1 MSNKVKTKVV
11 RISPYSLPTEKE
23 ITCDVERYFGCLP
36 NSKSWIHGEQKDD
49 PMNEHTERRTKIIS
63 QLKNIKI
70 PEQRTTEWY
79 AQRNKMIT
87 ASDIGTAIGS
97 NPHEPQYHLL
107 MKKITEVPFLGAK
120 ACYHG
125 KKFESIATMI
135 YQYRMNV
142 IVHEYGC
149 VEHPDCCIGA
159 SPDGI
164 VDEFKLDGIHKTEL
178 VGRMLEIKCPESRQ
192 INMKS
197 DNIMDIVPCYY
208 YPQIQIQMECCNLDE
223 CDFWQC
229 DIKEY
234 KNFEEFL
241 SDTDPKE
248 PFR

>member
-1 MSNKVKTKVV
+1 
-11 RISPYSLPTEKE
+11 LDEQAEK
-23 ITCDVERYFGCLP
+23 
-36 NSKSWIHGEQKDD
+36 
-49 PMNEHTERRTKIIS
+49 RTKIIS
-63 QLKNIKI
+63 QLKKIKI

-79 AQRNKMIT
+79 AQRGRMIT
-87 ASDIGTAIGS
+87 ASDIATAIGA
-97 NPHEPQYHLL
+97 NPHEPQFHLI

-125 KKFESIATMI
+125 KKFEHIATMI

-149 VEHPDCCIGA
+149 VEHPSCCVGA

-164 VDEFKLDGIHKTEL
+164 VDEFKLDGNHKTEL

-234 KNFEEFL
+234 RNFEEFL